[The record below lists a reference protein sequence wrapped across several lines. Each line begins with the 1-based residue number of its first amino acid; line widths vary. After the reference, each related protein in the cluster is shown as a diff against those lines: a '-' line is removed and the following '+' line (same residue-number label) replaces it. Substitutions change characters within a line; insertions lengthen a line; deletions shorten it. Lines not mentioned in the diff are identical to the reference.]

1 MTSLVTSLTSRLPHA
16 LRPTRL
22 VPLAAG
28 VLVVI
33 GIAAA
38 ATDHYGIAMSAILV
52 VQVLLIGLVVE
63 QRMTIVRSEG
73 ALKQQIDQAS
83 SRTLADLSRVR
94 HAILSAID
102 ESRQN
107 PSR

>member
-28 VLVVI
+28 VLVIV
-33 GIAAA
+33 GLVAA
-38 ATDHYGIAMSAILV
+38 ATDHYGLAISAILL
-52 VQVLLIGLVVE
+52 VQVVLIGLVVE
-63 QRMTIVRSEG
+63 QRLANVRSEL
-73 ALKQQIDQAS
+73 ALKQQVDQAS